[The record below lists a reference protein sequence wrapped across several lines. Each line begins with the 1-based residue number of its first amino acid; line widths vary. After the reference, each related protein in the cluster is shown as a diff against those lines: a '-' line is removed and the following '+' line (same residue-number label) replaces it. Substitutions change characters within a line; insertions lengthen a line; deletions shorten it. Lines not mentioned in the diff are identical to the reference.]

1 MTINLLNTDKFKT
14 VSIVLKF
21 KAPLDIETMSRRA
34 ILSKLIQKTT
44 AKYADEQAMIN
55 HLAYL
60 YGAHLYSHVIKQ
72 NNAHVLTVGIDIIND
87 KYLNDEDL
95 LEKAFQLLYEVI
107 YAPNVEDES
116 FREDLLATEK
126 HLFKNKYDAI
136 KENLGQYGFYQLL
149 KTMFEDESMRNP
161 SFGDIQNLE
170 LVTGEEV
177 YQAYKSMLKDDEAHL
192 YIVGDVDESRVAK
205 LAKEYLDLPEN
216 KIDLKPVNL
225 KDIHTPQTVVEHI
238 ETKQARINMGYKLN
252 VKHPEK
258 SYYAFILLNQIF
270 GGDPS
275 SLLFTNVREKLSLA
289 YQIHSQIDARSGML
303 YVLSGVNQDK
313 RQQAIDTINDEFE
326 KIRQGDFDNELL
338 NTAKRMIINQKKE
351 SMDRPKGF
359 VEIEFSNT
367 FGAHV
372 DEGEWIKG
380 IQAIT
385 KEDIIDVA
393 HTGALHTVYCLTS
406 EGTE

>member
-1 MTINLLNTDKFKT
+1 MTVNLLNTDKFKT

-21 KAPLDIETMSRRA
+21 KAPLDINTMSKRA
-34 ILSKLIQKTT
+34 LLSKLIQKTT
-44 AKYADEQAMIN
+44 EKYADEQAMIN

-87 KYLNDEDL
+87 KYLVDEDL
-95 LEKAFQLLYEVI
+95 LQKAFQLLHEVL
-107 YAPNVEDES
+107 YAPNLDGQA
-116 FREDLLATEK
+116 FREDLLSTEK

-149 KTMFEDESMRNP
+149 KTMFEDEAMRNP
-161 SFGDIQNLE
+161 SFGDIQKLE
-170 LVTGEEV
+170 VVTGEEI
-177 YQAYKSMLKDDEAHL
+177 YQTYKAMLKEDEVHL
-192 YIVGDVDESRVAK
+192 YIVGDVDEKRITRLS
-205 LAKEYLDLPEN
+205 KEYLTLSEN
-216 KIDLKPVNL
+216 KIVLTPVKL
-225 KDIHTPQTVVEHI
+225 KDIQTPQTVVEHI

-252 VKHPEK
+252 VDHPDK
-258 SYYAFILLNQIF
+258 SYFAFILLNQIF

-275 SLLFTNVREKLSLA
+275 SMLFTNVREKLSLA

-313 RQQAIDTINDEFE
+313 RKQAIDTINTEFE
-326 KIRQGDFDNELL
+326 KIRQGEFDIELL

-359 VEIEFSNT
+359 IEIEFSNT

-372 DEGEWIKG
+372 DEADWIAG
-380 IQAIT
+380 IQAVT
-385 KEDIIDVA
+385 QEDIIEVA
-393 HTGALHTVYCLTS
+393 QTGSLHTVYCLTS